1 MNDAPGIRSDNQ
13 GVAKLV
19 AAAGIM
25 GAAINKP
32 IQKVLKDKAKQRANE
47 YNKAAAAAAAKKAA
61 KPTTKKTT
69 PKPTVVKPPTGPK
82 TSSGKISR
90 TSSRPTRPRTLANRA
105 KTPRGK

>member
-32 IQKVLKDKAKQRANE
+32 IQKVLKDKAKKRADD
-47 YNKAAAAAAAKKAA
+47 YNKAAASDAAKKAA
-61 KPTTKKTT
+61 RKTTKKTT
-69 PKPTVVKPPTGPK
+69 PKATVVKPTIRPK
-82 TSSGKISR
+82 TSSGKVPR
-90 TSSRPTRPRTLANRA
+90 TSSRPTRPRTLANRP